1 MGISRGAV
9 QPVAETDLAAP
20 AAFGLVFQTLDG
32 AEPGCVIIA
41 VILICSVCYAA
52 FSVTD
57 EEITE
62 REDAI
67 RETVQERALQC
78 YVIENA
84 YPESLAYLEENYG
97 LTVNKKDF
105 LIVYD
110 LFAENQPPVIKVIY
124 QGDK

>member
-1 MGISRGAV
+1 MQLIRNHKFITA
-9 QPVAETDLAAP
+9 
-20 AAFGLVFQTLDG
+20 
-32 AEPGCVIIA
+32 CVIVA

-57 EEITE
+57 EEIAE
-62 REDAI
+62 RETAI
-67 RETVQERALQC
+67 KETVQERALQC

>member
-1 MGISRGAV
+1 MQLIRNHKFITA
-9 QPVAETDLAAP
+9 
-20 AAFGLVFQTLDG
+20 
-32 AEPGCVIIA
+32 CVIVA
-41 VILICSVCYAA
+41 VILICSVCCAA

-57 EEITE
+57 EEIAE
-62 REDAI
+62 RENAI
-67 RETVQERALQC
+67 KETVQERALQC

>member
-1 MGISRGAV
+1 M
-9 QPVAETDLAAP
+9 
-20 AAFGLVFQTLDG
+20 QTLRNHKFIT
-32 AEPGCVIIA
+32 PCIIA
-41 VILICSVCYAA
+41 AIIAACIVLYAV

-57 EEITE
+57 EEIAD
-62 REDAI
+62 RENAI
-67 RETVQERALQC
+67 KETVQERALQC

-97 LTVNKKDF
+97 LTVNKEDY

-110 LFAENQPPVIKVIY
+110 LFAENQPPQIKVIY

>member
-1 MGISRGAV
+1 MQLIRNHKFITACLIV
-9 QPVAETDLAAP
+9 
-20 AAFGLVFQTLDG
+20 
-32 AEPGCVIIA
+32 A

-57 EEITE
+57 EEIAE

-110 LFAENQPPVIKVIY
+110 LFAENKPPVIKVIY
-124 QGDK
+124 RGAK